1 MTDFNL
7 PIDLKKEYIKTT
19 FKGKELILK
28 NIYLYDGAVTMQYLP
43 YGGIQS
49 VYDYTIILNCVNG
62 FIASKE
68 VIYDRIEMSSKD
80 FILMFDNI
88 VNEVLPN

>member
-7 PIDLKKEYIKTT
+7 DIDLSKDIETT
-19 FKGKELILK
+19 FHGKKLTLK
-28 NIYLYDGAVTMQYLP
+28 NPYAYYGPITLQYLP
-43 YGGIQS
+43 YGGIQA
-49 VYDYTIILNCVNG
+49 VFDYQIIINCKNG

-68 VIYDRIEMSSKD
+68 VIYDGKEMTSKQFIES
-80 FILMFDNI
+80 FDNI

>member
-1 MTDFNL
+1 MTNFDL
-7 PIDLKKEYIKTT
+7 PIDLNKDIETT
-19 FKGKELILK
+19 FKGKKLTLK

-49 VYDYTIILNCVNG
+49 VYNYHIIINCING
-62 FIASKE
+62 FIASDE
-68 VIYDRIEMSSKD
+68 VIYDNIQMSAKE
-80 FILMFDNI
+80 FILMFENI

>member
-7 PIDLKKEYIKTT
+7 PIDLKKGYIKTK

-68 VIYDRIEMSSKD
+68 VIYDHIEMSSKD